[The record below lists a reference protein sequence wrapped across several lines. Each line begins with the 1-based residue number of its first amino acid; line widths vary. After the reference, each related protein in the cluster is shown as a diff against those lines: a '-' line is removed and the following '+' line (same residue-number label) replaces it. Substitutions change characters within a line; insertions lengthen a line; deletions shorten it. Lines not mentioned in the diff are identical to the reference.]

1 MRKKKKGQ
9 NVQIMQGRAGVY
21 IEGVFSELQL
31 FGDGIFVLF
40 RRRCIDERNSLF
52 DGVRFYLL
60 VFPLDDNALCV
71 LALFLDAQHVTCE
84 DSVLWECSL
93 HLNEFAV
100 FHAIVG
106 QAREHFD
113 ESVKI
118 ANAVLLQHLLQHVA
132 RAEFELCVFVVLEVP
147 QRRDEHIVSFQHCD
161 VVQNQPIKMCV
172 LANG

>member
-1 MRKKKKGQ
+1 M
-9 NVQIMQGRAGVY
+9 Y

-40 RRRCIDERNSLF
+40 RRRCIDERNRCFGGVRLF
-52 DGVRFYLL
+52 DSVC
-60 VFPLDDNALCV
+60 PLDDNALCF
-71 LALFLDAQHVTCE
+71 LALFLDAPHVTCE
-84 DSVLWECSL
+84 DSGIWECSL
-93 HLNEFAV
+93 HLNVFAV
-100 FHAIVG
+100 FKTLVG

-118 ANAVLLQHLLQHVA
+118 ANAVFLQHLLQHVA

-147 QRRDEHIVSFQHCD
+147 QRRDEHVVSINHCD
-161 VVQNQPIKMCV
+161 VVQNQPMKMRV

>member
-1 MRKKKKGQ
+1 MREKKKGQ

-52 DGVRFYLL
+52 DGVRVCLL
-60 VFPLDDNALCV
+60 VCPLDDNALCV

-84 DSVLWECSL
+84 DSGICECFL
-93 HLNEFAV
+93 HLNVFAV
-100 FHAIVG
+100 FNTLVG

-118 ANAVLLQHLLQHVA
+118 ANAVFLQHLLQHVA
-132 RAEFELCVFVVLEVP
+132 RAEFELCVFVVLAVP
-147 QRRDEHIVSFQHCD
+147 QRRDEHFVNMNHCD
-161 VVQNQPIKMCV
+161 VVQNQPMKMRV